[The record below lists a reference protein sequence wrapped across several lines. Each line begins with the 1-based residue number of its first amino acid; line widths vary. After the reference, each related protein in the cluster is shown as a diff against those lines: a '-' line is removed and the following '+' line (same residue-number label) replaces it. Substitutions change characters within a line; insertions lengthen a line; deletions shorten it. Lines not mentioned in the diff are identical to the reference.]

1 MGTFTCSDC
10 YNLVS
15 LSAYSCPH
23 CGNTRVREQI
33 NMQEWRAEVAKREEI
48 QLLDEKDRAKKYYN
62 GNVDEMRKVE
72 KIVADA
78 MKKREKTLRYKVLIR
93 QFRETSIN
101 STITRQ
107 WQLKNILNFD
117 I

>member
-48 QLLDEKDRAKKYYN
+48 
-62 GNVDEMRKVE
+62 
-72 KIVADA
+72 
-78 MKKREKTLRYKVLIR
+78 
-93 QFRETSIN
+93 
-101 STITRQ
+101 
-107 WQLKNILNFD
+107 
-117 I
+117 